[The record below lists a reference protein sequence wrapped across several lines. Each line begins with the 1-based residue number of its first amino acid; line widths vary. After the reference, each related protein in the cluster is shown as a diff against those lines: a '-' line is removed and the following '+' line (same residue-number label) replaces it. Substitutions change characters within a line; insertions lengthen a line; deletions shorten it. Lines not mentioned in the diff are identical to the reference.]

1 MINKAILVGRLGAD
15 PEVRYTPDGAMVT
28 NFRIATDEQW
38 KDKNGEKVQKTEWH
52 KIVTF
57 GKLAEICGK
66 YLVKG
71 KLVYLEG
78 RIQTRAWDDKE
89 GVKRY
94 TTEIV
99 ASNMQ
104 MLDSK
109 GQQGRRRIA
118 GRTAA
123 SPSRCGRASARGG
136 RSLLDGL
143 QGFFS
148 SVFFSAA
155 GVTSISFGSRVAFL
169 KFLMPRPSALPISGS
184 LPAPKMIRMITRMI
198 SNSGM
203 PIPNICF
210 QPLSFFS
217 WQSILDDRPCIVKRE
232 LLQGDFRSDP
242 FSGRRMWMICPCFP
256 RLPRGFP
263 WKVRLIPPALP
274 MSSWK

>member
-52 KIVTF
+52 KVVAF

-109 GQQGRRRIA
+109 GQRSA
-118 GRTAA
+118 DA
-123 SPSRCGRASARGG
+123 SPGEPTHPQSGADAP
-136 RSLLDGL
+136 
-143 QGFFS
+143 
-148 SVFFSAA
+148 
-155 GVTSISFGSRVAFL
+155 
-169 KFLMPRPSALPISGS
+169 MPE
-184 LPAPKMIRMITRMI
+184 
-198 SNSGM
+198 
-203 PIPNICF
+203 
-210 QPLSFFS
+210 
-217 WQSILDDRPCIVKRE
+217 DDV
-232 LLQGDFRSDP
+232 P
-242 FSGRRMWMICPCFP
+242 F
-256 RLPRGFP
+256 
-263 WKVRLIPPALP
+263 
-274 MSSWK
+274 